1 MHQNVLGLGPALV
14 AVGPGVVPRAPL
26 VVGEQAVVP
35 ANLVDD
41 VDPSAL
47 VAQHF
52 AQYEPE
58 REAVGRQQLEVG
70 GALGTLVAPQD
81 VLGDGKAVVSCKA
94 SAGQA
99 AIHPVRPAE
108 HTRRVRHDAVNKKVS
123 LQPCVCV
130 QHWFEFAAAK
140 TKCRNLQPLST
151 LNPATTVDGVTT
163 VDACNSLADRIQ
175 FGHMST
181 RATTR
186 KDEEMSAV
194 WAQIMALPENEWRG
208 MIVKQRMAE
217 RARHTAME
225 ERRSRR
231 DLPRL
236 LKAEKKLEAL
246 EALASSQAAQIA
258 DLQAMLGNAL
268 AALATPQVALP
279 PIQNPE
285 SVELGE
291 LLAHFGL

>member
-1 MHQNVLGLGPALV
+1 
-14 AVGPGVVPRAPL
+14 
-26 VVGEQAVVP
+26 
-35 ANLVDD
+35 
-41 VDPSAL
+41 
-47 VAQHF
+47 
-52 AQYEPE
+52 
-58 REAVGRQQLEVG
+58 
-70 GALGTLVAPQD
+70 
-81 VLGDGKAVVSCKA
+81 
-94 SAGQA
+94 
-99 AIHPVRPAE
+99 
-108 HTRRVRHDAVNKKVS
+108 
-123 LQPCVCV
+123 
-130 QHWFEFAAAK
+130 
-140 TKCRNLQPLST
+140 
-151 LNPATTVDGVTT
+151 
-163 VDACNSLADRIQ
+163 
-175 FGHMST
+175 
-181 RATTR
+181 
-186 KDEEMSAV
+186 MSAV

>member
-1 MHQNVLGLGPALV
+1 MCSASAQRSWPSGQALC
-14 AVGPGVVPRAPL
+14 RAPL

-151 LNPATTVDGVTT
+151 LNPATTVDGNN
-163 VDACNSLADRIQ
+163 C
-175 FGHMST
+175 
-181 RATTR
+181 
-186 KDEEMSAV
+186 
-194 WAQIMALPENEWRG
+194 
-208 MIVKQRMAE
+208 
-217 RARHTAME
+217 
-225 ERRSRR
+225 RRLQQSRR
-231 DLPRL
+231 
-236 LKAEKKLEAL
+236 
-246 EALASSQAAQIA
+246 
-258 DLQAMLGNAL
+258 
-268 AALATPQVALP
+268 
-279 PIQNPE
+279 QNPVWTHE
-285 SVELGE
+285 HTCHHAQG
-291 LLAHFGL
+291 

>member
-1 MHQNVLGLGPALV
+1 
-14 AVGPGVVPRAPL
+14 
-26 VVGEQAVVP
+26 
-35 ANLVDD
+35 
-41 VDPSAL
+41 
-47 VAQHF
+47 
-52 AQYEPE
+52 
-58 REAVGRQQLEVG
+58 
-70 GALGTLVAPQD
+70 
-81 VLGDGKAVVSCKA
+81 
-94 SAGQA
+94 
-99 AIHPVRPAE
+99 
-108 HTRRVRHDAVNKKVS
+108 
-123 LQPCVCV
+123 
-130 QHWFEFAAAK
+130 
-140 TKCRNLQPLST
+140 
-151 LNPATTVDGVTT
+151 
-163 VDACNSLADRIQ
+163 
-175 FGHMST
+175 
-181 RATTR
+181 
-186 KDEEMSAV
+186 MSAV

-268 AALATPQVALP
+268 AALSPMAATPQVALP

>member
-1 MHQNVLGLGPALV
+1 
-14 AVGPGVVPRAPL
+14 
-26 VVGEQAVVP
+26 
-35 ANLVDD
+35 
-41 VDPSAL
+41 
-47 VAQHF
+47 
-52 AQYEPE
+52 
-58 REAVGRQQLEVG
+58 
-70 GALGTLVAPQD
+70 
-81 VLGDGKAVVSCKA
+81 
-94 SAGQA
+94 
-99 AIHPVRPAE
+99 
-108 HTRRVRHDAVNKKVS
+108 
-123 LQPCVCV
+123 
-130 QHWFEFAAAK
+130 
-140 TKCRNLQPLST
+140 
-151 LNPATTVDGVTT
+151 
-163 VDACNSLADRIQ
+163 
-175 FGHMST
+175 MST

-268 AALATPQVALP
+268 AALSPMAATPQVALP